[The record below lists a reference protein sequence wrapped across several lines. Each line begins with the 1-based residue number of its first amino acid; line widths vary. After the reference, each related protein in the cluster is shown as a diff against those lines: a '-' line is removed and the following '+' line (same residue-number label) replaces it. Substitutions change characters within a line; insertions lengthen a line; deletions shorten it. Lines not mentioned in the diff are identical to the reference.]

1 MSFVDFLNTLNYERV
16 IVNEYIFDWY
26 EKIAQIRPIF
36 RNMFGFLR
44 KVIFSVGVLI
54 SVLLILFFV
63 FRNQILHYV
72 LKDVIEKINIEKG
85 LKVVIK
91 ESGFSGFSTISLSH
105 VSVVP
110 EAGDTLFTADTLSI
124 RPSVWTILAGT
135 LRIKEVNAEGVLL
148 QIVHKSSGNNYQ
160 FLKRNSSTIQ
170 SEKSSTKGLGDLL
183 SQLLNKAFNL
193 APQRASMKNVNFRFV
208 NDTLSRTVRMNDFHS
223 DESSLDGTV
232 EDINSMA
239 EWEWSGK
246 FSQLAHQFDLFIFPK
261 GSQGEN
267 LFLLKELTGASLSFD
282 TLHLVLDGFK
292 YLDHELKINGLTSIS
307 NFSLQHKKIS
317 EDTIKVERASISY
330 SITANDNS
338 ISLDSTSVATLGEI
352 TIHPFVRLVKDK
364 FPKYSLILE
373 TDSVKSSLF
382 FSSLPSGMFDEVKSI
397 EADGTLKFSLR
408 FNLDSEE
415 PDSVDFN
422 CSMTKSKFRI
432 RNYGVLQKINREFSQ
447 AVYEKDR
454 YIRTFVVGISNPF
467 YTSYDQISPY
477 FKNAVLTSEDGNFFS
492 HNGFNEDAFRKSI
505 ATNYK
510 ARKFLRGGSTISMQL
525 VKNVFLNRKKTVAR
539 KAEEA
544 LIVWLIE
551 SNRLVSKARMFEVY
565 CNIIELGP
573 NVYGIGE
580 ASYFYFKKRPSEI
593 NLQEG
598 IFLSSLLPH
607 PKWFKYS
614 FDAEGNLKPFL
625 SGYYRLVS
633 NFMLK
638 KELISQQE
646 YDNLLPNVKLTG
658 PALNLIIPT
667 DTIFDDNEE

>member
-1 MSFVDFLNTLNYERV
+1 
-16 IVNEYIFDWY
+16 
-26 EKIAQIRPIF
+26 
-36 RNMFGFLR
+36 MFAFLR
-44 KVIFSVGVLI
+44 KVVLGVGLLI
-54 SVLLILFFV
+54 SVLLILFFI
-63 FRNQILHYV
+63 FRNQILHYI
-72 LKDVIEKINIEKG
+72 LKDLTEKIKFEKG
-85 LKVVIK
+85 LKVDIK
-91 ESGFSGFSTISLSH
+91 ESSFSGFSTISFGH
-105 VSVVP
+105 VTIVP
-110 EAGDTLFTADTLSI
+110 ESGDTLFMADTLSI

-148 QIVHKSSGNNYQ
+148 QIVHKSKSNNYQ
-160 FLKRNSSTIQ
+160 FLRRNSSTTQ
-170 SEKSSTKGLGDLL
+170 SEKSSTNGLGYLL

-193 APQRASMKNVNFRFV
+193 APQRASMKNIDFRFV
-208 NDTLSRTVRMNDFHS
+208 NDSLSRTVRMNDFHS
-223 DESSLDGTV
+223 DESSVNGTV
-232 EDINSMA
+232 EDINSLA
-239 EWEWSGK
+239 QWEWSGK
-246 FSQLAHQFDLFIFPK
+246 FYQVAHQFDLFIFPK
-261 GSQGEN
+261 GAHGEN

-292 YLDHELKINGLTSIS
+292 YWDHELKINGLTSIR

-317 EDTIKVERASISY
+317 EDTLKVEQASISY
-330 SITANDNS
+330 SVTANDNS

-352 TIHPFVRLVKDK
+352 TIHPYVHFVKDK
-364 FPKYSLILE
+364 FPKYSLNLE
-373 TDSVKSSLF
+373 TDSVNGGLF
-382 FSSLPSGMFDEVKSI
+382 FSSLPAGMFDEVKTI

-408 FNLDSEE
+408 FNLDSEK
-415 PDSVDFN
+415 PDNVEFN

-432 RNYGVLQKINREFSQ
+432 RNYGVLQKLNREFSQ
-447 AVYEKDR
+447 SVYENGR
-454 YIRTFVVGISNPF
+454 YIRTFVVGISNPY

-510 ARKFLRGGSTISMQL
+510 AKKFVRGGSTISMQL

-580 ASYFYFKKRPSEI
+580 ASYFYFKKKPSEI

-598 IFLSSLLPH
+598 IFLASLLPH

-614 FDAEGNLKPFL
+614 FDSEGNLKPYL
-625 SGYYRLVS
+625 SSYYKLVS
-633 NFMLK
+633 SFMLK
-638 KELISQQE
+638 KELISQKE
-646 YDNLLPNVKLTG
+646 YDNLLPSVKLTG
-658 PALNLIIPT
+658 PALNVIFPT
-667 DTIFDDNEE
+667 DFISDGNQE